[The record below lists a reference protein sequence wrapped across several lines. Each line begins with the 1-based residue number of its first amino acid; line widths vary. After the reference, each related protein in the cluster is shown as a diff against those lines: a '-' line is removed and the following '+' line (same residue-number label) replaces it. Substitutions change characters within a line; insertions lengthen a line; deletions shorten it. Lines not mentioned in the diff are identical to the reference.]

1 MSTSIAAVG
10 SLVTL
15 IALSSCSV
23 GPEGASGGVVI
34 TAQRDLK
41 VSDTPLGD
49 VIVEELEQGERVTA
63 LCLIL
68 LAQSSAGSVGSA
80 IKVRWGSRTGYAA
93 ITDFPVD
100 PADRQLVFNLD
111 LESLQGALPICPD

>member
-1 MSTSIAAVG
+1 MSTSVAAVG

-23 GPEGASGGVVI
+23 GPERASGGVVI

-63 LCLIL
+63 LCLVL

-80 IKVRWGSRTGYAA
+80 IKVKVGSRTGYAA

-100 PADRQLVFNLD
+100 PADRQRVFDLD
-111 LESLQGALPICPD
+111 QQALQEALPTCPD